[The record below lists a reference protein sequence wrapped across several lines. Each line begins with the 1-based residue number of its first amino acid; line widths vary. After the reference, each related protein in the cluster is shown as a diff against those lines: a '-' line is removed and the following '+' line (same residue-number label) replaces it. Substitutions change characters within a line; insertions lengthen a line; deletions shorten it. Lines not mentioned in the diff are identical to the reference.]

1 MKDYLNAAFTF
12 FFLLFIIIIS
22 LTFLQSYKQDF
33 TSIVDFDLTVIHN
46 SLQLVSNEYPDYT
59 DHTGY
64 AQFLLNGITYKIVQ
78 IFDQNLITN
87 IKLLTNFEN
96 PEIVLQKLYIISRI
110 LNSTLLF
117 ITLIFLFKVFDKF
130 KIKNYL
136 KYFFIITIT
145 LTETFWSNFTVLRAD
160 VLSICFYWVSFYYLI
175 NFLKNR
181 KIIDLFFVSFF
192 MVFSLLAK
200 VQIIFLFMFM
210 FFFFIFYF
218 IYEKENIT
226 TLDYSNIFFKSFNI
240 RYKYIT
246 LSILIIYFLFQFYLN
261 NFVNSSSP
269 IGYFDAILFAIYF
282 LIMYLTIFF
291 LGKRIINK
299 NYLYEI
305 FSIILFFSILV
316 IIFMKFLN
324 ILNILQIDFNIIFS
338 LTNPFYFLKSYS
350 TFIDKEF
357 SLIIFFE
364 MFSLLIKYPK
374 VELVYLF
381 ILSII
386 LFTCIY
392 QIFLR
397 KKKINYNFIYIILF
411 CLIAIFLIALN
422 NFRFLIIYNLYLI
435 PIFFL
440 LSGIFLSTL
449 KRRTE
454 LVCSS
459 LFFLILL
466 ANIFVKINNY
476 KIYVFKESNMEY
488 VCKNNIRVSN
498 IAIRNFYNMW
508 AKNFNED
515 FFKKICLNKKLI
527 FLQTE

>member
-1 MKDYLNAAFTF
+1 MKKYLNTAFCF
-12 FFLLFIIIIS
+12 FFLLFIIILS

-59 DHTGY
+59 DQTAY
-64 AQFLLNGITYKIVQ
+64 AQFLITGITYKIVQ

-117 ITLIFLFKVFDKF
+117 ITLIFLFKIFGKF
-130 KIKNYL
+130 EIKDYL

-160 VLSICFYWVSFYYLI
+160 VVSICFYWVSFYFLI
-175 NFLKNR
+175 CFIKNK

-192 MVFSLLAK
+192 MIFSLLAK

-218 IYEKENIT
+218 VYEKENSIN
-226 TLDYSNIFFKSFNI
+226 LDYSNIFFKNYKISFNFI
-240 RYKYIT
+240 
-246 LSILIIYFLFQFYLN
+246 LLLILIIYFLFQFYLN
-261 NFVNSSSP
+261 NYVNSSSP
-269 IGYFDAILFAIYF
+269 IGYFDTFLFAIYF
-282 LIMYLTIFF
+282 LIMYLTIFL
-291 LGKRIINK
+291 LGKRINNK

-305 FSIILFFSILV
+305 FFIILFFSILV

-324 ILNILQIDFNIIFS
+324 ILNILQIDFNIILS
-338 LTNPFYFLKSYS
+338 ITNPFYFLKSYS

-364 MFSLLIKYPK
+364 MFSMLIKYPK
-374 VELVYLF
+374 VELVYLI

-392 QIFLR
+392 NVVLQ
-397 KKKINYNFIYIILF
+397 KKKINYHYIYIILF
-411 CLIAIFLIALN
+411 CLISIFLIALN
-422 NFRFLIIYNLYLI
+422 NFRYLINYNLYLI
-435 PIFFL
+435 PVFFL
-440 LSGIFLSTL
+440 SSGIFLSNF
-449 KRRTE
+449 KKRTE
-454 LVCSS
+454 FVCSS
-459 LFFLILL
+459 LFFLFLF
-466 ANIFVKINNY
+466 ANMFAKINNY
-476 KIYVFKESNMEY
+476 KIYVFRESNMEY
-488 VCKNNIRVSN
+488 VCKNNIQVSN
-498 IAIRNFYNMW
+498 IDIRNFYNMW

-515 FFKKICLNKKLI
+515 FFKKICLNKKLK
-527 FLQTE
+527 FM

>member
-1 MKDYLNAAFTF
+1 
-12 FFLLFIIIIS
+12 
-22 LTFLQSYKQDF
+22 
-33 TSIVDFDLTVIHN
+33 
-46 SLQLVSNEYPDYT
+46 
-59 DHTGY
+59 
-64 AQFLLNGITYKIVQ
+64 
-78 IFDQNLITN
+78 
-87 IKLLTNFEN
+87 
-96 PEIVLQKLYIISRI
+96 
-110 LNSTLLF
+110 
-117 ITLIFLFKVFDKF
+117 
-130 KIKNYL
+130 
-136 KYFFIITIT
+136 
-145 LTETFWSNFTVLRAD
+145 
-160 VLSICFYWVSFYYLI
+160 
-175 NFLKNR
+175 
-181 KIIDLFFVSFF
+181 
-192 MVFSLLAK
+192 
-200 VQIIFLFMFM
+200 
-210 FFFFIFYF
+210 
-218 IYEKENIT
+218 
-226 TLDYSNIFFKSFNI
+226 
-240 RYKYIT
+240 
-246 LSILIIYFLFQFYLN
+246 
-261 NFVNSSSP
+261 
-269 IGYFDAILFAIYF
+269 
-282 LIMYLTIFF
+282 MYLTIFF

-488 VCKNNIRVSN
+488 VCKNNIQVSN